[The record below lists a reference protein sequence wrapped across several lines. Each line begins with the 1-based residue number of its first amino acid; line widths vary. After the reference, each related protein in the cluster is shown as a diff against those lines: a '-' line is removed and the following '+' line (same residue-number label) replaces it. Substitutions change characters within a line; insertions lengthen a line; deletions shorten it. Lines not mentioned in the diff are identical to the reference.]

1 MADTTID
8 RVQIEI
14 EATAKGVSQVFNNLD
29 SQVKSLKNAL
39 GGLNTKNITNVKQ
52 AVNTLNSTSASPKFN
67 TAQVDKAAAQIEKDM
82 NKVRD
87 AIISAN
93 ALAQSAFNGD
103 SSSATSYERKAI
115 AIQGQIDVL
124 KSHLEQLG
132 NVQVTTDAFSKIDS
146 QIETARAH
154 MTELVNEEARF
165 VASGGS
171 TKSQEYINLRA
182 EIDST
187 RSTIDDLIDKQ
198 QEMLANGTATYNP
211 YANLD
216 AELQK
221 LQDTLSNTK
230 EQVQNINNTPVN
242 PQVETSMVDQLK
254 SSLSDIWST
263 ITGISSKVSS
273 FGSKAI
279 SQGFSAVSNTV
290 GNLKSN
296 LSSLSNT
303 TSKFSGVLST
313 GFMKVLRY
321 GFGIR
326 SMYVLF
332 RRLREAVKDS
342 FTALQSSGAEF
353 QTTRANIEALKT
365 SLSTLKYQFGAAFEP
380 IFNTIAPALQT
391 LINYL
396 ISAMNTLSAFIAKI
410 TGRSTYSK
418 VAAVTTKVASGA
430 GSAAKAVG
438 ELNKQ
443 LQGFDELNNLDLDS
457 GSGGSGGGGGSSS
470 GGDVTYEEASVES
483 ALGDFAN
490 SLADMIKAGNWEGVG
505 SAISEKITD
514 ALNGINWTTIKS
526 KASAFGTNL
535 ANFLNGFINTDLFSS
550 LGTTLAEA
558 LNTAFTSANSF
569 AKTFD
574 WVNLGTSIGTGIT
587 SFFTTA
593 DFGMWGETIHDWIG
607 GILDAGIALLE
618 NTDFEEIGTKLGDFF
633 EGIQVSDLMSKVKTL
648 CSRIITA
655 IGNTITGFKNNTDEK
670 TKLTTAIGG
679 LLGVLAITRSVP
691 LTVTFAAV
699 FGGLKIGDMV
709 YESATG
715 TTVNQSFID
724 EVEDIIDGLFGE
736 NKIEFDLLDFIQ
748 FTWSTLDTSTFA
760 GKLYALLISSLT
772 PAAILQSQGVDKLV
786 WSWGDFITW
795 DSNDWTAIT
804 TFFTNLGSFIGK
816 QINSIWNGQT
826 YSEAM
831 VGANGMD
838 SVAAQNTQYST
849 GIKQK
854 AQELG
859 KNIHDGI
866 KKGFELQATVTV
878 WTNPI
883 LLMYKAINEAFST
896 EFDSNSPAKKM
907 YPMGENIFMGIVEG
921 FKKAM
926 TSYGWFGLLGDLYD
940 YFNGNKTTTTKTGYS
955 AKENFNNDDFRNKI
969 NVNINT
975 KMTGQ
980 AKSKA
985 DVDNLKT
992 SFSNLNT
999 EASKGADA
1007 TYKANVGG
1015 KIAEIADLDTWKQ
1028 KFTSLYEKWQ
1038 SKSATMRASVG
1049 GQMESID
1056 DTDTWITKI
1065 TDLATKWTNS
1075 KSTTSMN
1082 VTSDVGNLDGS
1093 GGYLDRLTKAAN
1105 TWKNTNPTATFTTT
1119 LAGSVTSAS
1128 GLDTVASS
1136 FSTLKSNFPSGSHTS
1151 SWSTTLSGAT
1161 ASEMG
1166 TYANAAK
1173 SIYDSFYTGT
1183 HTATWTMS
1191 VQGDTSN
1198 LDNFVNS
1205 IVNKLNDKLSK
1216 YRVTVANAMGGI
1228 INHGV
1233 RTSIPQYAGGTLN
1246 AGTMFIAGEAGPEIM
1261 GHINGRT
1268 EILNRS
1274 QLGSIIHSS
1283 FVASMAQFGN
1293 RMLATPES
1301 IKYNSSSYNGYN
1313 SSSGGDNG
1321 MLLSEQ
1327 NALLREQN
1335 SLLREIAEKDMSISS
1350 RDVFNATR
1358 SEANSYYRRTGNSP
1372 FLS

>member
-396 ISAMNTLSAFIAKI
+396 IAAMNTLSAFIAKI

-430 GSAAKAVG
+430 GSAAKSVK

-457 GSGGSGGGGGSSS
+457 GSSGGGGGGGASS
-470 GGDVTYEEASVES
+470 GGDVVYEEASVES

-505 SAISEKITD
+505 NAISEKITD
-514 ALNGINWTTIKS
+514 ALNGINWASIKQ
-526 KASAFGTNL
+526 KASNFGTNV
-535 ANFLNGFINTDLFSS
+535 ANFFNGFINTDMFSS
-550 LGTTLAEA
+550 IGTTLAEA
-558 LNTAFTSANSF
+558 LNTAFTTANSF

-607 GILDAGIALLE
+607 GILDAGIALLD
-618 NTDFEEIGTKLGDFF
+618 NTDFNEIGKKLGDFI
-633 EGIQVSDLMSKVKTL
+633 ESLQVSDILGKVKTL
-648 CSRIITA
+648 CSKIITA
-655 IGNTITGFKNNTDEK
+655 MGNVLTGFQNNTSEK
-670 TKLTTAIGG
+670 AKLETAIGG
-679 LLGVLAITRSVP
+679 LLAVLAITKNIP
-691 LTVTFAAV
+691 LTLILGATI
-699 FGGLKIGDMV
+699 GGVSLGGKL
-709 YESATG
+709 YEWATG
-715 TTVNQSFID
+715 NKVNQSFVE
-724 EVEDIIDGLFGE
+724 EVGDIFEGFFGKE
-736 NKIEFDLLDFIQ
+736 KIKVDISECLDFVVADLYSGTQLSKLQTGIV
-748 FTWSTLDTSTFA
+748 TALRSALAPATLFNNEYFRISFA
-760 GKLYALLISSLT
+760 DWVVFDGVSDVVNSIMGIGEKLAS
-772 PAAILQSQGVDKLV
+772 
-786 WSWGDFITW
+786 
-795 DSNDWTAIT
+795 AIT
-804 TFFTNLGSFIGK
+804 
-816 QINSIWNGQT
+816 SIWSGQT

-831 VGANGMD
+831 VGANGM
-838 SVAAQNTQYST
+838 SSEAAQNTMYKSGLKQKLQDLGKQIPA
-849 GIKQK
+849 GIK
-854 AQELG
+854 E
-859 KNIHDGI
+859 GI
-866 KKGFELQATVTV
+866 TLALAM
-878 WTNPI
+878 NPFGAAI
-883 LLMYKAINEAFST
+883 LAMKDKIIEKIEEVFKIG
-896 EFDSNSPAKKM
+896 SPARAM
-907 YPMGENIFMGIVEG
+907 YDSGKYIFLGIVQG
-921 FKKAM
+921 FINAM
-926 TSYGWFGLLGDLYD
+926 NSYSWSDLAKDLYD
-940 YFNGNKTTTTKTGYS
+940 YFNQNSSNKMTGSASGKIGYDFSNTTATLT
-955 AKENFNNDDFRNKI
+955 
-969 NVNINT
+969 INT

-980 AKSKA
+980 AKSKT
-985 DVDNLKT
+985 DVDNLKK
-992 SFSNLNT
+992 SFKELNT
-999 EASKGADA
+999 EGSKTNTA
-1007 TYKANVGG
+1007 TYNATVGG
-1015 KIAEIADLDTWKQ
+1015 KIAEITDLDNWK
-1028 KFTSLYEKWQ
+1028 KKIENLTEKWQ
-1038 SKSATMRASVG
+1038 SKSATMRTYVG

-1056 DTDTWITKI
+1056 DTTTWSEKIKNLLESWVGKSVQFGASIGGSDSQISNIDGLKPWQNTIDDFRDNHWKGKNAAFGATAGSEITNWSTWSGYTKLC
-1065 TDLATKWTNS
+1065 DLYAKWYGRNAGFGAS
-1075 KSTTSMN
+1075 A
-1082 VTSDVGNLDGS
+1082 TSDVTGWQNWS
-1093 GGYLDRLTKAAN
+1093 GYKALCDLYAKWYGRN
-1105 TWKNTNPTATFTTT
+1105 AEFGVT
-1119 LAGSVTSAS
+1119 LNS
-1128 GLDTVASS
+1128 DI
-1136 FSTLKSNFPSGSHTS
+1136 SGSD
-1151 SWSTTLSGAT
+1151 SWIT
-1161 ASEMG
+1161 
-1166 TYANAAK
+1166 
-1173 SIYDSFYTGT
+1173 
-1183 HTATWTMS
+1183 
-1191 VQGDTSN
+1191 N
-1198 LDNFVNS
+1198 LINKISDKLNTK
-1205 IVNKLNDKLSK
+1205 VNKIL
-1216 YRVTVANAMGGI
+1216 TGNALGGI
-1228 INHGV
+1228 IDANGNV
-1233 RTSIPQYAGGTLN
+1233 TRIPQYAGGTLN
-1246 AGTMFIAGEAGPEIM
+1246 AGSVFVAGEAGPEIM

-1313 SSSGGDNG
+1313 SSSGGDNS

-1335 SLLREIAEKDMSISS
+1335 SLLREIAEKEVSVNS
-1350 RDVFNATR
+1350 RDLFNATR